1 MKGTI
6 ALVSCSLGISC
17 GLTGLERTA
26 PLVGLANEVPA
37 KEAIAEPIGTEIGTD
52 TAENIAKENQATGEQ
67 IMPALP
73 GEMAKSPQDPL
84 NSPHP
89 IPWSWVLETQSTM
102 QAQGQTGIRYYRS
115 PGLLSPD
122 GDYAAYSRVQ
132 LHVDT
137 DPYRNRVDS
146 VLFVENMKNGSLGVI
161 PPNSPFAAALG
172 TGTPNPSPASIS
184 LLIPVSWSPDSNQL
198 LAREFDGILNSS
210 DITDYAIVWDR
221 QRNQTHTI
229 APQGMSYST
238 AVLLGWSSRQ
248 PGQVLFQAGDFG
260 QNLWALWNVG
270 TEGNTTIALEDEPL
284 VMGKTIINPWDGPQA
299 YWTPAP

>member
-6 ALVSCSLGISC
+6 ALVSCGLGISC
-17 GLTGLERTA
+17 GLTVLERTA
-26 PLVGLANEVPA
+26 PLVLANEVPI
-37 KEAIAEPIGTEIGTD
+37 KEAIAEAPGQTIVENV
-52 TAENIAKENQATGEQ
+52 AEDNQVTGES

-73 GEMAKSPQDPL
+73 GRMAQDPL

-89 IPWSWVLETQSTM
+89 VPWSWVLETQSTM
-102 QAQGQTGIRYYRS
+102 QSLKQTGVRYYRS

-132 LHVDT
+132 LHVES
-137 DPYRNRVDS
+137 DPYQNRVDS

-161 PPNSPFAAALG
+161 SPSSPFAAALG

-198 LAREFDGILNSS
+198 LAREFDGIFNSS
-210 DITDYAIVWDR
+210 DLTDYAIVWDR

-229 APQGMSYST
+229 APQGMSYAT

-248 PGQVLFQAGDFG
+248 AGQVLFQAGDFG

-270 TEGNTTIALEDEPL
+270 TEGNTTIALEDQPL
-284 VMGKTIINPWDGPQA
+284 VMGKTITNPWDGPQA
-299 YWTPAP
+299 YWTPTR